1 MNVLPKHVFIES
13 QFLIT
18 AYILSTLTDCWRTGP
33 IDRLLLFFTSTKM
46 YKLGHLG
53 MQYKVDV
60 PLAFKTSQRV
70 KEVNRWPTD
79 CSSWPTFVKSRCV

>member
-1 MNVLPKHVFIES
+1 MDSNKYEQNVPRVKCKSAKAVQKYNYEMNVLPKHLFIES

-53 MQYKVDV
+53 MQY
-60 PLAFKTSQRV
+60 
-70 KEVNRWPTD
+70 NR
-79 CSSWPTFVKSRCV
+79 